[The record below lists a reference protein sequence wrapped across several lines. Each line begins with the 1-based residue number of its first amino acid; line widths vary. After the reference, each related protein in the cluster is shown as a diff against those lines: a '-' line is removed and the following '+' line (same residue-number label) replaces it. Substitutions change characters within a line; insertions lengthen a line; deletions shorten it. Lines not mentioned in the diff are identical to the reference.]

1 MEIKMQQ
8 IRLGV
13 KFSKTKYL
21 VDEVINFGE
30 VVQADQPFDGDLN
43 DRYVKFCFGIKKV
56 TASTMVDV
64 DVFVEFYNDLMNRAS
79 IDYLEGN
86 YYHDDEEDTY
96 IRNGGKYIYKVAKS
110 LAKKHKLIIEEMAEG
125 VK

>member
-1 MEIKMQQ
+1 MNQSIKQ

-21 VDEVINFGE
+21 VDEVIHFGE
-30 VVQADQPFDGDLN
+30 VVQADQPFHGDLN
-43 DRYVKFCFGIKKV
+43 DRYVKFCNNIKKV

-64 DVFVEFYNDLMNRAS
+64 DVFVEFYKDMMNRAS
-79 IDYLEGN
+79 IDYLEDN

-96 IRNGGKYIYKVAKS
+96 IRKGGEYIYKIAKCFEKRHKSILKHDS
-110 LAKKHKLIIEEMAEG
+110 L
-125 VK
+125 

>member
-1 MEIKMQQ
+1 MQK

-21 VDEVINFGE
+21 VDEVIHFGE

-43 DRYVKFCFGIKKV
+43 DRYVKFCNGIKKV

-64 DVFVEFYNDLMNRAS
+64 DVFVEFYKDMMNRAS
-79 IDYLEGN
+79 IDYLEDN
-86 YYHDDEEDTY
+86 YYGDDEDDTY
-96 IRNGGKYIYKVAKS
+96 IRNGGKYIYKVANC
-110 LAKKHKLIIEEMAEG
+110 LAKKHKSIIKGA
-125 VK
+125 K

>member
-1 MEIKMQQ
+1 MEQ

-30 VVQADQPFDGDLN
+30 VVQEDQPFEGDLN

-56 TASTMVDV
+56 SASTMVDV
-64 DVFVEFYNDLMNRAS
+64 DVFVEFYKDLINRAS
-79 IDYLEGN
+79 IDYLEGHYDSDEDSDV
-86 YYHDDEEDTY
+86 YYRKGGEY
-96 IRNGGKYIYKVAKS
+96 I
-110 LAKKHKLIIEEMAEG
+110 
-125 VK
+125 

>member
-1 MEIKMQQ
+1 MQQ

-30 VVQADQPFDGDLN
+30 VVQADQPFYGDLN

-56 TASTMVDV
+56 TASTMLDV

-79 IDYLEGN
+79 IDYLEGH

-96 IRNGGKYIYKVAKS
+96 IRNGGKYIYKVAKC

>member
-1 MEIKMQQ
+1 MKQ

-21 VDEVINFGE
+21 VNEVINFGD

-56 TASTMVDV
+56 TASTMIDV
-64 DVFVEFYNDLMNRAS
+64 DVFVEFYKDLINRAN
-79 IDYLEGN
+79 IDYLEGH
-86 YYHDDEEDTY
+86 YDSDEDDDIY
-96 IRNGGKYIYKVAKS
+96 IRKGGEYIYKIANC
-110 LAKKHKLIIEEMAEG
+110 LAKKHKSIIEGAT
-125 VK
+125 K